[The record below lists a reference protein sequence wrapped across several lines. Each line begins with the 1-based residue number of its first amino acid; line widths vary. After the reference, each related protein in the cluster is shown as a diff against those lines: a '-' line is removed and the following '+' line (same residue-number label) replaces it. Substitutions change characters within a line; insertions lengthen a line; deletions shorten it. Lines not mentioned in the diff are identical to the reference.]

1 MIRQAKE
8 TDLPAIVE
16 IYNSTIPERMA
27 TADLNPVSV
36 ASKRSWFSDRDWST
50 RPLWVFEVDN
60 KVAGWLSFQAFYGRP
75 AYGHTAE
82 VSIYV
87 ATAYRRQGIG
97 KKLLQQAIL
106 KSPQLKINTLLGF
119 IFAHNQPSLKLFKQ
133 YQFSQ
138 WGYLPRIA
146 DLDGIERDLVIFGL
160 RIGDN

>member
-119 IFAHNQPSLKLFKQ
+119 IFAHNQPSLELFKQ